1 MAEIAQCLVC
11 GNVRPV
17 FGQCPHCGSTEAP
30 SLAVDTIEINL
41 KQGQPLVED
50 ALENL
55 THHLRRSIDLG
66 IKAIVLIH
74 GYGSGGEGG
83 QIKRAVHQALEN
95 NRYSDRVDEY
105 YFGEQVP
112 YGSSAYQLLV
122 KRRPGLKS
130 YLQQF
135 KMGNPGITILLL
147 RPYDRSA

>member
-11 GNVRPV
+11 GNMRPV
-17 FGQCPHCGSTEAP
+17 FDQCPHCGTTEAP
-30 SLAVDTIEINL
+30 SLVVDTIEINL

-74 GYGSGGEGG
+74 GYGSRGEGG
-83 QIKRAVHQALEN
+83 QIKRAVHLALES

-112 YGSSAYQLLV
+112 YGSTAYQLLV
-122 KRRPGLKS
+122 KRRPGLKAH
-130 YLQQF
+130 LQQF
-135 KMGNPGITILLL
+135 KVGNPGITILLL
-147 RPYDRSA
+147 SSYGRSA